1 MGTDAKS
8 NILIQNRTLK
18 EKETNK
24 QSTFILKSRILILN
38 LIQKL
43 RILIKLRRKMKM
55 ELLIILLAAT
65 ATAQAQNS
73 NEKRNKR
80 IKRQSKTKEF
90 NMNFGLSTALKER
103 MHPDLLQKSL
113 SGNCITKEFFT
124 LVIAPV
130 MNEIERRITRLE
142 KIDNKI
148 ETKFEEKNNKLN
160 MALMAISVLGPATL
174 ILLLVIIIYVERKQ
188 GSLRGKVREIL
199 AVNNE

>member
-1 MGTDAKS
+1 
-8 NILIQNRTLK
+8 
-18 EKETNK
+18 
-24 QSTFILKSRILILN
+24 
-38 LIQKL
+38 
-43 RILIKLRRKMKM
+43 MKM

-113 SGNCITKEFFT
+113 SGNYITKEFFT
-124 LVIAPV
+124 LVMAPV

-148 ETKFEEKNNKLN
+148 ESKFEEKNNKLN